1 VGENDTWI
9 VCKHVM
15 DGTAEKVQVRRDK
28 VCMCL
33 ACSEDPTIL
42 ETEEIY
48 ILDESLLMER
58 LKTISHVF
66 DNEHNEKK
74 TSGSL
79 SIISHLDSSRTLTIF
94 EAEGPLFFDEMV
106 LAIKHF
112 FEAKDNPP
120 TNNILW
126 DFRNATVDQS
136 LSGNVEELAIFA
148 SEIDKRKGLIK
159 TAIVASNDSVFD
171 FAQLYKSYISKPS
184 IKLEV
189 FRAMDDANKWLQE
202 KW

>member
-1 VGENDTWI
+1 MEENDTWI

-15 DGTAEKVQVRRDK
+15 DGTAEKVQVRRDH

-58 LKTISHVF
+58 LKKISHAF
-66 DNEHNEKK
+66 DNEPNEKK
-74 TSGSL
+74 ASGPL

-106 LAIKHF
+106 LAIQHF
-112 FEAKDNPP
+112 FEGKDNPP

-126 DFRNATVDQS
+126 DLRNATVDQF
-136 LSGNVEELAIFA
+136 LYRNVEELAILA
-148 SEIDKRKGLIK
+148 SQIDKRKGLIK

-171 FAQLYKSYISKPS
+171 FAKLYNSYISKPGL
-184 IKLEV
+184 KFEV
-189 FRAMDDANKWLQE
+189 FRSMDDADEWIKDKW
-202 KW
+202 

>member
-1 VGENDTWI
+1 MEENDTWI

-15 DGTAEKVQVRRDK
+15 DGTAEKVKVRRDN

-33 ACSEDPTIL
+33 SCSEDPTIL

-58 LKTISHVF
+58 LKKISHAF

-74 TSGSL
+74 ASGAL
-79 SIISHLDSSRTLTIF
+79 SIISHIDASRTLTIF

-112 FEAKDNPP
+112 FEGKDTPP

-126 DFRNATVDQS
+126 DLRNATVDHS

-148 SEIDKRKGLIK
+148 CQIDKRKGLIK
-159 TAIVASNDSVFD
+159 TAIVASNDAVFD
-171 FAQLYKSYISKPS
+171 FAQLYKSHISRPS
-184 IKLEV
+184 IKFEV
-189 FRAMDDANKWLQE
+189 FRAMDDAIEWL
-202 KW
+202 

>member
-1 VGENDTWI
+1 MEENDTWI

-15 DGTAEKVQVRRDK
+15 DGTAEKVQVRRDN

-33 ACSEDPTIL
+33 SCSEDPTIL

-58 LKTISHVF
+58 LKKISHAF
-66 DNEHNEKK
+66 DNEHNEKEA
-74 TSGSL
+74 SGAL
-79 SIISHLDSSRTLTIF
+79 SIISHIDASRTLTIF

-112 FEAKDNPP
+112 FEGKDNPP

-126 DFRNATVDQS
+126 DFRNATVDRS

-148 SEIDKRKGLIK
+148 CQIDKRKGLIK
-159 TAIVASNDSVFD
+159 TAIVVSNDAVFD
-171 FAQLYKSYISKPS
+171 FAQLYKSHINRPS
-184 IKLEV
+184 IKFEV
-189 FRAMDDANKWLQE
+189 FRAMDDAIEWL
-202 KW
+202 

>member
-1 VGENDTWI
+1 MEQENTWI

-15 DGTAEKVQVRRDK
+15 AGTTEKVQVRRDN

-33 ACSEDPTIL
+33 ACSEDPTVL

-58 LKTISHVF
+58 LKKISHAF
-66 DNEHNEKK
+66 DNEHNKK
-74 TSGSL
+74 KASGPL
-79 SIISHLDSSRTLTIF
+79 SIISHIDSSRTLTIF

-112 FEAKDNPP
+112 FEGKDNPP

-126 DFRNATVDQS
+126 DFRNASVDQS
-136 LSGNVEELAIFA
+136 LSGNVEELVIFA
-148 SEIDKRKGLIK
+148 SQIDKRKGLIK

-171 FAQLYKSYISKPS
+171 FAKLYKKYISKPS
-184 IKLEV
+184 IQFEV
-189 FRAMDDANKWLQE
+189 FRSMDDAKEWLVD
-202 KW
+202 K

>member
-1 VGENDTWI
+1 MEENNTWI

-15 DGTAEKVQVRRDK
+15 NGSAEKVQVRRDK

-33 ACSEDPTIL
+33 ACAEDPTIL
-42 ETEEIY
+42 ETEEIN
-48 ILDESLLMER
+48 ILDEPMLMER
-58 LKTISHVF
+58 LKRISQAF

-74 TSGSL
+74 ASGSL
-79 SIISHLDSSRTLTIF
+79 SIISHIDASRTLTIF

-112 FEAKDNPP
+112 FEGKDNPP

-126 DFRNATVDQS
+126 DLRNATVDQF
-136 LSGNVEELAIFA
+136 LYRNVEELAILA
-148 SEIDKRKGLIK
+148 SQIDKRKGLIK

-171 FAQLYKSYISKPS
+171 FAKRYKSYRYRPS
-184 IKLEV
+184 IKFEV
-189 FRAMDDANKWLQE
+189 FRAMDDANEWL
-202 KW
+202 